1 MVTQA
6 LLSVDYYR
14 RVFNR
19 IDEIENMWKLGI

>member
-14 RVFNR
+14 KVFNR
-19 IDEIENMWKLGI
+19 IYEIENMRHEMF